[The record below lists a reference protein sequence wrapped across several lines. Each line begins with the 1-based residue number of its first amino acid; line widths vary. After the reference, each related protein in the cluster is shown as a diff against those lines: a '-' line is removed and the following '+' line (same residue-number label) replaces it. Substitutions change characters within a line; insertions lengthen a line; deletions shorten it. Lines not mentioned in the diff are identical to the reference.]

1 MQIEGN
7 CVKEFKRDL
16 AYHFSEE
23 LNHPFSRPKWVYIS
37 LSHKCTYSCKMC
49 GVVNILKGY
58 ELPGETVMRALDE
71 IASWEWGSTVVLTGG
86 EPFLRRDIFDIIN
99 RAVSA
104 GVHTEAVSNG
114 SLIDENMAGRIV
126 SSGLKNIAVSLDGA
140 LPGTHDYFRGKGAFD
155 SALRAVRNLA
165 AAKKKLGRGPQISV
179 WSTIMKENIPELS
192 RMPAL
197 AVSAGAE
204 CFVMHPVIVA
214 QDDMQNTSG
223 SAPFWPGEK
232 EIDILRGQIRALAA
246 PEGGCGITAF
256 LHDPFLWT
264 EYFSGRLTRR
274 HWKCNPF
281 VFINIGP
288 DGEIR
293 SCGESFGN
301 IKDAGIT
308 AALFTRE
315 ASAAREKMKQCRKPC
330 LQTCWAHPDADT
342 ISGLTAKMIGASR
355 NVPGRAALLRE
366 CLAELKEYKNIL
378 KEASAARKGRAKGE
392 KCSN

>member
-1 MQIEGN
+1 MRIEGD

-23 LNHPFSRPKWVYIS
+23 MNHPFARPKWVYIS

-58 ELPGETVMRALDE
+58 ELPGETVVRALEE
-71 IASWEWGSTVVLTGG
+71 IASWDWDSTVVLTGG
-86 EPFLRRDIFDIIN
+86 EPFLRRDIFDIVG

-104 GVHTEAVSNG
+104 GVRVEAVSNG
-114 SLIDENMAGRIV
+114 SLIDEAMAERIV
-126 SSGLKNIAVSLDGA
+126 SSGLENIAVSLDGA
-140 LPGTHDYFRGKGAFD
+140 LPETHDYFRGKGAFD
-155 SALRAVRNLA
+155 AALSAVRNLA
-165 AAKKKLGRGPQISV
+165 AAKKRFGRGPQISV

-192 RMPAL
+192 RIPAL
-197 AVSAGAE
+197 VVSEGAE

-232 EIDILRGQIRALAA
+232 EIGILREQISLITA
-246 PEGGCGITAF
+246 PGGGCGVAAF
-256 LHDPFLWT
+256 LHDPALWAD
-264 EYFSGRLTRR
+264 YFSGRLERR
-274 HWKCNPF
+274 QWKCNPF

-315 ASAAREKMKQCRKPC
+315 ASEAREKMKKCRKPC

-342 ISGLTAKMIGASR
+342 ISGLTEKMIASSR
-355 NVPGRAALLRE
+355 NIPGRAVLLRE
-366 CLAELKEYKNIL
+366 CLAELKEYKTIL
-378 KEASAARKGRAKGE
+378 AGKPAYAKGE
-392 KCSN
+392 KCSD